1 MLKNIVAL
9 VLAAATA
16 SASVYVRATDTD
28 PASLV
33 AQAIAPISG
42 NNVSGNV
49 TFVPISGQTGL
60 KVSVNIGGL
69 KQGIQYPFHIHVNV
83 VPADGNCTATGGHLD
98 TYGVKTANTT
108 YKCDKAKPL
117 TTCEIGDLAG
127 IAGNLAANANGQAT
141 LTFNDPIITFGNN
154 KTSILGHS
162 IVIHNPDNTRLACG
176 NIVGYVKTNPSSSS
190 GTHSGSSKTE
200 SDSDSDSDSSKT
212 SDTKTSGASSAAI
225 SAALAVMA
233 AAIAL

>member
-16 SASVYVRATDTD
+16 ANATLYARADDSLASR
-28 PASLV
+28 V

-49 TFVPISGQTGL
+49 TFVPIPGQTGL
-60 KVSVNIGGL
+60 KVSVNLAGL
-69 KQGIQYPFHIHVNV
+69 KQGIQYPFHIHVSV
-83 VPADGNCTATGGHLD
+83 VPENGNCTATGGHLD
-98 TYGVKTANTT
+98 TYGVKTANAP
-108 YKCDKAKPL
+108 YNCDKTKPL

-127 IAGNLAANANGQAT
+127 IAGNLTANASGQAT
-141 LTFNDPIITFGNN
+141 LTFNDPIITFGDN
-154 KTSILGHS
+154 KTTILGHS

-176 NIVGYVKTNPSSSS
+176 NIVGYVKQDPNSKTSSHT
-190 GTHSGSSKTE
+190 GTSKTE
-200 SDSDSDSDSSKT
+200 SDSDSDSDSDS
-212 SDTKTSGASSAAI
+212 SKTSGASSAAI